1 MPLTSMTGFARAD
14 GDLGD
19 TRWHWEVRS
28 VNGKALDVR
37 VRMPN
42 GFEGLEPDARAVVSK
57 YVRRGNCQLSLQ
69 VTREQHTGE
78 VRINEAAL
86 QSVIAAIESIAPQ
99 VDASRPSL
107 DGILSIKGIVDIQE
121 VEEPNEAVAERNGA
135 MLRDLESALSAL
147 REARK
152 AEGARLA
159 EIVAGQIEA
168 VEGLTQQ
175 ARDCPARSPEAVK
188 ARLKE
193 QVERLLEQATS
204 LDEDRLHQEAVLLA
218 AKVDVQEEI
227 DRLETHVA
235 AARELLASDDA
246 VGRRFEFLTQ
256 EFNREANTLCS
267 KANAPDLTTIGLELK
282 AVIDQMREQV
292 QNIE

>member
-14 GDLGD
+14 GELGD

-121 VEEPNEAVAERNGA
+121 AEEPNEAIAERNGA